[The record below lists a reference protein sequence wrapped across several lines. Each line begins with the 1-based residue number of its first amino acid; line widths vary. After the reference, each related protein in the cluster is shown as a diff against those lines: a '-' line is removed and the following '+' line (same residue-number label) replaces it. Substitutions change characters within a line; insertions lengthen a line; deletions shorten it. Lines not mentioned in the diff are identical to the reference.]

1 MARPASPTIEKKIT
15 EGILA
20 DTTHHAAP
28 VPQLAAVRKLTA
40 IKIGPLPIGN
50 YVAAALVCAAAIY
63 YGKLP
68 NDVIGGLS
76 VLMLLGFLL
85 GKLGQTIPVLKQIG
99 GTAIL
104 CLFVPAAA
112 VSYGLMPDAALKAIT
127 TTFRTANFQY
137 FFIACLVAGSILGMP
152 YRVLVQGFIRM
163 FVPLLIGTIAAV
175 SAGIAVGL
183 AFGHS
188 PKDTF
193 FFIIIP
199 IVGGG
204 LAEGVLPLSIAYSE
218 LLQRPQADLV
228 AQMVPAALLG
238 NVVAIVSAGLLARLG
253 EKRHDLNGRGMLVKT
268 GDDDI
273 LGAARPDRAIDL
285 GLLGAGIVLSCTLFV
300 LGMTLAPLTGIPG
313 PIMMII
319 AAVAL
324 KLTGILPAE
333 MELGAYQI
341 NKFMSTNL
349 TFAILVAMGAL
360 LVKWE
365 QLVASFNPGYIA
377 ICTATVVAMIASGFY
392 VGKSLNM
399 YPVEAAIVTACHSGL
414 GGTGDVAILGAA
426 DRMGLMAFAQIAT
439 RVGGAIMIV
448 IATLLMK
455 SLS

>member
-1 MARPASPTIEKKIT
+1 MTKITKLEGTLVDTTFRPA
-15 EGILA
+15 
-20 DTTHHAAP
+20 AP
-28 VPQLAAVRKLTA
+28 EAIPSTKLNGV
-40 IKIGPLPIGN
+40 KIGPLPISI
-50 YVAAALVCAAAIY
+50 YVGAAIVCAAAVY
-63 YGKLP
+63 SGKLP
-68 NDVIGGLS
+68 NDVIGGLL

-104 CLFVPAAA
+104 CLFVPAAL

-175 SAGIAVGL
+175 SAGILVGL
-183 AFGHS
+183 AFGYT

-218 LLQRPQADLV
+218 ILQRPQADLV
-228 AQMVPAALLG
+228 AHMVPAALLG
-238 NVVAIVSAGLLARLG
+238 NVVAIVCAGLLARLG
-253 EKRHDLNGRGMLVKT
+253 ERRRDLSGQGMLVKT
-268 GDDDI
+268 GDNDI
-273 LGAARPDRAIDL
+273 LGDVRPDRPIDL
-285 GLLGAGIVLSCTLFV
+285 GLLGAGMVLSCGLFV
-300 LGMTLAPLTGIPG
+300 LGMTLAPFTGIPG

-324 KLTGILPAE
+324 KLTKILPNE

-365 QLVASFNPGYIA
+365 QLVASFNPGYIM
-377 ICTATVVAMIASGFY
+377 ICTATVLAMIASGFY
-392 VGKSLNM
+392 VGKWLNM

-448 IATLLMK
+448 IATLLLK